1 LEKIRAII
9 MGAAGRDFHNF
20 NVIFKNNLAYKIL
33 AFTATQIPGIADRL
47 YPPRFAGPNYPKG
60 IPIYPEEKIWKLIK
74 ENRVQQ
80 VFFSYSD
87 VSYEYV
93 MHKASIVLAAGADFC
108 LLSPS
113 STMLKAKVPIV
124 SVCAARTGSG
134 KSQTTAKISKIL
146 KKKGYRVVIVRHPM
160 PYGDLTAKVCQRY
173 SSLKDLDECG
183 CTIEEREEIEPHLMR
198 GTIVYSGVDYE
209 KILDEAEK
217 EADIIIWDGGNN
229 DLPFLKPSLHI
240 VVVDPQRPGH
250 EVKYYPSETNL
261 RLADVII
268 INKIDTADHE
278 SVEAVK
284 NNIKEINPN
293 SVLIEAASPI
303 TIDKAELIKGRKVLI
318 IEDGPT
324 LTHGGMSF
332 GAGTIAAKNLDT
344 EIVDPRPYA
353 IGSIEKAYKDYP
365 HLGKVLPALGY
376 NSDQLRELENT
387 INSTPCDIVIL
398 GTPSNLTKLLKLNK
412 PTVHAKY
419 KLEEIGSPN
428 LEEILSQHFNKFK
441 NVNN

>member
-1 LEKIRAII
+1 

-20 NVIFKNNLAYKIL
+20 NVIFRNNLAYKIL
-33 AFTATQIPGIADRL
+33 AFTATQIPGIDNRL

-60 IPIYPEEKIWKLIK
+60 IPIYSEEKIWKLIR

-113 STMLKAKVPIV
+113 STMLKANVPIV
-124 SVCAARTGSG
+124 SVCASRTGSG

-160 PYGDLTAKVCQRY
+160 PYGDLTKKVCHRY
-173 SSLKDLDECG
+173 SSLKDLDECE
-183 CTIEEREEIEPHLMR
+183 CTIEEREEIEPHLKK
-198 GTIVYSGVDYE
+198 GSIVYSGVDYE
-209 KILDEAEK
+209 TILDEAEK

-250 EVKYYPSETNL
+250 EVKYYPSEINL

-268 INKIDTADHE
+268 INKIDTADNE

-293 SVLIEAASPI
+293 ILLIEAASPI
-303 TIDKAELIKGRKVLI
+303 TIDKAELIRGRRVLI

-332 GAGTIAAKNLDT
+332 GAGTIVAKNLNA

-353 IGSIEKAYKDYP
+353 IGSIKKVYKDYP

-376 NSDQLRELENT
+376 NSDQLRELEKT

-398 GTPSNLTKLLKLNK
+398 GTTSNLTKLLKLNK
-412 PTVHAKY
+412 TTVHTKY
-419 KLEEIGSPN
+419 KLKEIGSPN

-441 NVNN
+441 NNNS

>member
-1 LEKIRAII
+1 

-20 NVIFKNNLAYKIL
+20 NVIFRNNLAYKIL
-33 AFTATQIPGIADRL
+33 AFTATQIPGIDNRL
-47 YPPRFAGPNYPKG
+47 YPPRFAGLNYPEG
-60 IPIYPEEKIWKLIK
+60 IPIYSEEKIWKLIR

-93 MHKASIVLAAGADFC
+93 MHKASIVLAAGADFT

-113 STMLKAKVPIV
+113 STMLEAKVPIV

-134 KSQTTAKISKIL
+134 KSQTTAKITKIL

-160 PYGDLTAKVCQRY
+160 PYGDLTKKVCHRY
-173 SSLKDLDECG
+173 SSLKDLDKCE

-240 VVVDPQRPGH
+240 VIVDPQRPGH

-261 RLADVII
+261 RLADIII

-293 SVLIEAASPI
+293 IVLIEAASPI
-303 TIDKAELIKGRKVLI
+303 TIGKAELIRGRRVLI

-332 GAGTIAAKNLDT
+332 GAGTIAAKSLNA

-353 IGSIEKAYKDYP
+353 IGSIKKAYNDYP

-376 NSDQLRELENT
+376 NSDQLGELEKT

-419 KLEEIGSPN
+419 KLEEVGSPN
-428 LEEILSQHFNKFK
+428 LEEILSQHFSKFK
-441 NVNN
+441 NTSS